1 MKRTETI
8 TRTTVLLSII
18 SSSSN
23 KYSIAEDGFSF
34 VHGTRRMQTRRTGAS
49 GTGEQA
55 GQAVGIFQPFFLQA
69 KAAFPSRFF
78 VPLVGGGLLLLC
90 DRVTRFFSVLK
101 KKLKQGKTK
110 SEKQPL

>member
-55 GQAVGIFQPFFLQA
+55 GQAVGIFQPFFLQVHGG
-69 KAAFPSRFF
+69 KVFREGKRAFSHST
-78 VPLVGGGLLLLC
+78 LV
-90 DRVTRFFSVLK
+90 
-101 KKLKQGKTK
+101 
-110 SEKQPL
+110 E

>member
-1 MKRTETI
+1 MRRTEPI

-49 GTGEQA
+49 GRGQQA
-55 GQAVGIFQPFFLQA
+55 GQAVGIFQPFFLQVRN
-69 KAAFPSRFF
+69 KHGRLGPTPKSCKFFRFIEES
-78 VPLVGGGLLLLC
+78 VSDVG
-90 DRVTRFFSVLK
+90 
-101 KKLKQGKTK
+101 LKQN
-110 SEKQPL
+110 